1 MKLTGCKQIRKFFH
15 FWGIVLLKKSWA
27 CIKSCN
33 FHKEVIILDT
43 RFTCGLRRKTSEGRV
58 SDQEDNAHGEVGAL
72 QKRVIWSNP
81 GALPTASSG
90 PSQSLHAEFHLCNGP
105 VPPLLPFSTWKYLL
119 QYICSI
125 IIYWV
130 WLGKISY
137 SIGHSEFLITIDM
150 LDQTVLGWEW
160 CCPVYC
166 TILVASLAFIHSISV
181 AYSSFPVVTIKNFS
195 RTCLLFPGGQ
205 NHPWVRIT
213 RPQNDVELHPDLME
227 NPVWLPG
234 DPVLWTWWSNQ
245 VRFEILSLGDYLFGE
260 KGWNGYLMTKWWG
273 CGLEC

>member
-1 MKLTGCKQIRKFFH
+1 MKLTGCKQIRKSFH

-33 FHKEVIILDT
+33 FHKQVIILDT

-58 SDQEDNAHGEVGAL
+58 GDQEDNAHGEVGSL
-72 QKRVIWSNP
+72 QKRVIWSNL

-130 WLGKISY
+130 WLGNISY
-137 SIGHSEFLITIDM
+137 SIDHSEFLITIDM

-166 TILVASLAFIHSISV
+166 TTLVASLAFIHNIPV

-205 NHPWVRIT
+205 NHPWVRIA

-245 VRFEILSLGDYLFGE
+245 VRFEIISLGDYLFGE

-273 CGLEC
+273 YGLEC

>member
-15 FWGIVLLKKSWA
+15 FWGIALLKKSWA